1 MTGTGWVVRAEDVVY
16 VVDYADY
23 AHEVAI
29 DSELDADAQNF
40 AQQLTATVT
49 SSTRRQV
56 TRMSVG
62 PLPGLDFTVDG
73 TAVSGAG
80 LAVVDGRRVYVA
92 AAVSVKPHDGRAE
105 IDRFL
110 KSFELTAAKR

>member
-16 VVDYADY
+16 IVDYDNY
-23 AHEVAI
+23 AHDVAI

-40 AQQLTATVT
+40 AQQLTAMVAAR
-49 SSTRRQV
+49 TRRQV
-56 TRMSVG
+56 TRTGVG
-62 PLPGLDFTVDG
+62 PLPALDSTVDG

-80 LAVVDGRRVYVA
+80 ITVVAGRRLYAA
-92 AAVSVKPHDGRAE
+92 AAVSVKPHDGRPE